1 MDSEKLL
8 SRIGDLLT
16 SEGLAEM
23 NGDSCCFSAAGRVL
37 TKEKANREWY
47 YFYTPGHDRMRRDV
61 NEDDVLYWV
70 PANWKKWA
78 ALEPECWTFLKPQ
91 EVTEEMVSQFCKFF
105 GIRDVTDWNAMPLE
119 EVFDMPIL

>member
-8 SRIGDLLT
+8 GRVCDLLT

-23 NGDSCCFSAAGRVL
+23 CGDSCCFSAAGHVL
-37 TKEKANREWY
+37 TREKVNREWY
-47 YFYTPGHDRMRRDV
+47 FFYTTGNVGTRRDV

-70 PANWKKWA
+70 PANWKTWST
-78 ALEPECWTFLKPQ
+78 LEPECWTFLKPQ
-91 EVTEEMVSQFCKFF
+91 EVTEETVSRFCKFF